1 MLETAAVLV
10 RGNTTD
16 VKEAQVSNA
25 VAPTDVTLA
34 GMTML
39 VRPDCLNALTPID
52 VSELG
57 RSIVFKAAQPSKELA
72 EILVVPAG
80 IVTSPFTSGVI

>member
-1 MLETAAVLV
+1 MFKQVKALVVSKAVLETAAVLV

-39 VRPDCLNALTPID
+39 VRPDCLNAVPPIETSCDPLPKLTVAKD
-52 VSELG
+52 
-57 RSIVFKAAQPSKELA
+57 AQPSKAL
-72 EILVVPAG
+72 
-80 IVTSPFTSGVI
+80 S